1 MGLRNCEDVPDTHGH
16 GTFIANVM
24 LGYAPD
30 AHLYVIKVTDKDER
44 SLNTRT
50 VKERKQPLKVLSYC

>member
-1 MGLRNCEDVPDTHGH
+1 MGFHNCYDESCEDVPDTQGH

-50 VKERKQPLKVLSYC
+50 VKNVSNR